1 MAHRLSLIVCSNL
14 EREVRAL
21 SGLPEF
27 RDVDFL
33 PVQVECDEVEA
44 RWEGLDETVRSYKAD
59 GHPVLLVGSFCL
71 TQAAGQSGLKDACQ
85 VAQKSQ
91 CFEWIADKDVLDRF
105 LQGEALL
112 LLPGW
117 LKSWEH
123 HVGRL
128 WSSDRKKAQAFFRE
142 SAKRIVLLDTGI
154 YPKIENDLRKFAR
167 FLRLPS
173 EIYFAGLGHF
183 RLSLVQALHSWQSEK
198 EREGLEDRIAALRQ
212 QISDYSRIGH
222 LLGALTKTQTEE
234 ETRTDILEIFRV
246 LLSPQKVAYHPVRSL
261 SPGTPAEDSPQDRI
275 LSLNADYAWTEGR
288 GGLLLKIANGR
299 EILGILE
306 LEGLAFLERRDHD
319 LNLALTLAKIAAL
332 AFVKAGSQQA
342 LKDEQEKA
350 RAAQAAMM
358 DTEEKIRSFD
368 GVPVGLYRTTPSGQ
382 IIEANQALARILGYS
397 DMSFLKSVNAWDLHL
412 NRGDREEWQSHLEGS
427 NFVETFETQLRRRDG
442 TIIWV
447 RDSSRAIKD
456 KRGQVVYY
464 EGSIEDITKKKQA
477 DAASSWN
484 LQIKTSLANVSRQL
498 LLPTPIEKMSALIL
512 EHACRLTSSRT
523 CFVGYAERHSGKLVP
538 AAMTKDAQDLA
549 ARHPEANATAHESS
563 GIWRSV
569 INDKKAILANMPTLD
584 PRYTDLPK
592 WHFPVAQLLAVP
604 ALMDGHLVGL
614 IVVANSESLYS
625 ERDLEAV
632 EQMAALYA
640 IAVDRKRKEDELRE
654 MSLTDELTGLHN
666 RRGFFTLADQQLK
679 IANRSKKAMSLLYAD
694 LDGLKII
701 NDTFGHDEGDRA
713 LVETA
718 ALLRD
723 AFRESD
729 IIARIGGDEFVV
741 LTVDVGD
748 VKPDSLIWR
757 VQEKFDARNAAGH
770 GKFIL
775 SVSQGIACYD
785 PEEPCSARE
794 LVNLADQRMY
804 DKKLAKKAG
813 RLDLS
818 SGRTNL
824 FPSKP
829 S

>member
-33 PVQVECDEVEA
+33 PVQVECDEAEA
-44 RWEGLDETVRSYKAD
+44 RWEGLDETVRSHKAD
-59 GHPVLLVGSFCL
+59 GQPALLVGSFCL
-71 TQAAGQSGLKDACQ
+71 TQATGPQGLKDACQ

-105 LQGEALL
+105 LQGETLL

-128 WSSDRKKAQAFFRE
+128 WPSDRKKAQVFFRE
-142 SAKRIVLLDTGI
+142 SAKRIVLLDTGV
-154 YPKIENDLRKFAR
+154 YPKIENDLREFAR
-167 FLRLPS
+167 FLRLPY

-183 RLSLVQALHSWQSEK
+183 RMSLVQALHSWQSEK
-198 EREGLEDRIAALRQ
+198 EREGLEDRVAALRQ

-222 LLGALTKTQTEE
+222 LLGALTRTQTEE
-234 ETRTDILEIFRV
+234 ETRNDILEIFRV
-246 LLSPQKVAYHPVRSL
+246 LLSPQKIAYHPVRSF
-261 SPGTPAEDSPQDRI
+261 SQGTAAEDSPQDRI

-288 GGLLLKIANGR
+288 GGLLLKIASGR
-299 EILGILE
+299 EILGLLE
-306 LEGLAFLERRDHD
+306 LEGLAFPERRDHD

-332 AFVKAGSQQA
+332 ALVKAGAQQA
-342 LKDEQEKA
+342 LKDEQENA
-350 RAAQAAMM
+350 RAAQAVLM
-358 DTEEKIRSFD
+358 DNEEKIRSFE

-382 IIEANQALARILGYS
+382 VLDANAALARILGYPDPAS
-397 DMSFLKSVNAWDLHL
+397 LRKINAWDLHL
-412 NRGDREEWQSHLEGS
+412 NQSDRENWQSLLETS
-427 NFVETFETQLRRRDG
+427 NFVENFETQLRQRDG

-447 RDSSRAIKD
+447 RDSVRAVKD
-456 KRGQVVYY
+456 RRGQVLFYD
-464 EGSIEDITKKKQA
+464 GSIEDISRRKQA
-477 DAASSWN
+477 DKASAWN

-498 LLPTPIEKMSALIL
+498 LLPTPIEEMSALIL
-512 EHACRLTSSRT
+512 EHARRLTSSRT
-523 CFVGYAERHSGKLVP
+523 CFVGYAERQSGKLVP
-538 AAMTKDAQDLA
+538 AALTEDAKELA
-549 ARHPEANATAHESS
+549 ARHPEVNAKAHESS

-569 INDKKAILANMPTLD
+569 INDKKAILTNMPTLD

-604 ALMDGHLVGL
+604 ALMEGHLVGL
-614 IVVANSESLYS
+614 IVVANSENLYS

-640 IAVDRKRKEDELRE
+640 IAVDRTRKEDELRE
-654 MSLTDELTGLHN
+654 MSLTDELTGLNN

-679 IANRSKKAMSLLYAD
+679 IANRSKKVMSLLYAD

-775 SVSQGIACYD
+775 SISQGIACYD
-785 PEEPCSARE
+785 PEEPCSAQE
-794 LVNLADQRMY
+794 LVNLADKRMY
-804 DKKLAKKAG
+804 EKKLAKKAG

-818 SGRTNL
+818 PGRPGL
-824 FPSKP
+824 SPSKP

>member
-14 EREVRAL
+14 DREVRVL

-33 PVQVECDEVEA
+33 PLQVECDEVEA
-44 RWEGLDETVRSYKAD
+44 RWEGLAETVRSHNED
-59 GHPVLLVGSFCL
+59 GHPVLLLGSFCL
-71 TQAAGQSGLKDACQ
+71 TQAAGQPGLKDACQ

-128 WSSDRKKAQAFFRE
+128 WPSDRKKAQAFFRE
-142 SAKRIVLLDTGI
+142 SAKRIVLLDTGA
-154 YPKIENDLRKFAR
+154 YPKIENDLREFAR
-167 FLRLPS
+167 FLHLPS

-183 RLSLVQALHSWQSEK
+183 RMSLVQALHSWQSEK
-198 EREGLEDRIAALRQ
+198 EREALEDRIAALRQ

-222 LLGALTKTQTEE
+222 LLGALTRTQTEE
-234 ETRTDILEIFRV
+234 ETRNDILEIFRV
-246 LLSPQKVAYHPVRSL
+246 LLSPQKVEYHPVRSL

-288 GGLLLKIANGR
+288 GGLLLKIASGR

-306 LEGLAFLERRDHD
+306 LEGLAFPERRDHD

-358 DTEEKIRSFD
+358 DTEEKIRSFE

-382 IIEANQALARILGYS
+382 ILDANAALARILGYPDPGS
-397 DMSFLKSVNAWDLHL
+397 LRKVNAWDLHL
-412 NRGDREEWQSHLEGS
+412 DQSDRENWQSLLETS
-427 NFVETFETQLRRRDG
+427 NFVENFETQLRQRDG

-447 RDSSRAIKD
+447 RDSVRAVKD
-456 KRGQVVYY
+456 RRGQVLFYD
-464 EGSIEDITKKKQA
+464 GSIEDISRRKQM
-477 DAASSWN
+477 DKAAAWN

-498 LLPTPIEKMSALIL
+498 LLPTPIEEMSALIL
-512 EHACRLTSSRT
+512 EHARRLTSSRT
-523 CFVGYAERHSGKLVP
+523 CFVGYAERQSGKLVP

-549 ARHPEANATAHESS
+549 AKHPEANATAHESS

-614 IVVANSESLYS
+614 IVVANSENLYS

-785 PEEPCSARE
+785 PGEPCSAQE

-818 SGRTNL
+818 SGRADL
-824 FPSKP
+824 PPSKP